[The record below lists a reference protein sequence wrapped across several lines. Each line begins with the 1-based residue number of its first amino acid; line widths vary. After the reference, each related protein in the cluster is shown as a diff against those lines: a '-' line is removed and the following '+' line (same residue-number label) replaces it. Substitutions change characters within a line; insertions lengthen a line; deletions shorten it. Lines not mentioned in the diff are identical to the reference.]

1 MKKNCWE
8 LKKCVRE
15 LGGNKILELG
25 ICPESTYKRFNGV
38 YGGINSGRVCWL
50 IAGTSCGG
58 KDQGLHADEQ
68 AYCAKCD
75 VYMTIKTEEGDSFN
89 RATDFLEIVSRQVN
103 IDIKPDSDTNSIN
116 ISSAGMIPVAILCSD
131 TFDATTVDPDT
142 ISLAGARVKMVGK
155 SGKYLS
161 HEEDVNGD
169 GLLDLVSQVYTAQ
182 FMVEI
187 GGTVAVLEAATFDGT
202 PIRGED
208 SINIVPDN

>member
-1 MKKNCWE
+1 
-8 LKKCVRE
+8 
-15 LGGNKILELG
+15 
-25 ICPESTYKRFNGV
+25 
-38 YGGINSGRVCWL
+38 
-50 IAGTSCGG
+50 
-58 KDQGLHADEQ
+58 
-68 AYCAKCD
+68 
-75 VYMTIKTEEGDSFN
+75 MTIKTEEGDSFN